1 MTMIKSLILG
11 SAAGLIA
18 MGGAQAADLP
28 VKVKAVEYVKIC
40 SLYGAGFYYIPGT
53 DTCLKIGGFIR
64 VDTSFNSSGV
74 YATPFFQGP
83 GATNLR
89 NKDYFQG
96 RVRANLNMDTRTA
109 TEYGVLRTFVNTQ
122 FQWSDGSDGIAGGNN
137 EVDYAFIQFA
147 GFTIG
152 KAVSQFDTQWV
163 LAQPSISSGFTG
175 GSDNKTGIPQ
185 LAYTASFG
193 NGFSATISAETP
205 RPYRWA
211 GIYDGNDSIGVPG
224 ISLYTNSIAGQQ
236 IPDFVGN
243 LRLDQA
249 WGSLHFAGA
258 VHHVSVGY
266 NGIAGG
272 VTGENTGHPDD
283 EFGYALTAGFEIKNL
298 PTGVGDSLKAD
309 VTYANG
315 ASRYVFGGTSNVG
328 GTGYTIFNGNGAVF
342 GQYMDAVFASPGGA
356 FGAGAGLQL
365 STDWSARIF
374 YEHYWNPA
382 WRTSLYGVY
391 ARHENTGTGNA
402 ILMNRY
408 NAAFGGGITGDAN
421 YSIYQIGS
429 RTAWTPV
436 KNLTFSAEVQ
446 YAHMESGMSGT
457 FTPTGFTN
465 RTNPVILGS
474 QGTIVGSV
482 QALRSF

>member
-1 MTMIKSLILG
+1 MKTIKALILG
-11 SAAGLIA
+11 SAASLLA

-28 VKVKAVEYVKIC
+28 VKVKAVEYVKVC

-53 DTCLKIGGFIR
+53 DTCLKIGGFLR
-64 VDTSFNSSGV
+64 VDTSFNSSGT
-74 YATPFFQGP
+74 YAVPQFQGA
-83 GATNLR
+83 GSTNLR

-96 RVRANLNMDTRTA
+96 RARANLNMDTRTA
-109 TEYGVLRTFVNTQ
+109 TEYGVVRTFVNTQ
-122 FQWSDGSDGIAGGNN
+122 FQWSDASDGIAGGNN
-137 EVDYAFIQFA
+137 EVDFAFIQFA

-152 KAVSQFDTQWV
+152 KAVSQFETQWV
-163 LAQPSISSGFTG
+163 LARPTNSSGVTG
-175 GSDNKTGIPQ
+175 GSDTTTGIPQ

-205 RPYRWA
+205 RPYRVA
-211 GIYDGNDSIGVPG
+211 GIYDANDSIGVPG
-224 ISLYTNSIAGQQ
+224 LTAYANSNAGQQ

-258 VHHVSVGY
+258 VHQVSASY
-266 NGIAGG
+266 NGLAGTA
-272 VTGENTGHPDD
+272 TGENTGHPDD
-283 EFGYALTAGFEIKNL
+283 KFGYALIAGIEIKNL
-298 PTGVGDSLKAD
+298 PTGVGDSIKAD
-309 VTYANG
+309 FTYANG
-315 ASRYVFGGTSNVG
+315 ASRYVFGGTSNTSG
-328 GTGYTIFNGNGAVF
+328 SGFAIFNGNGAAF

-356 FGAGAGLQL
+356 VPAGDLQL
-365 STDWSARIF
+365 STDFGARIF
-374 YEHYWNPA
+374 FEHYWNPA

-402 ILMNRY
+402 MLLQRY
-408 NAAFGGGITGDAN
+408 NATFAGGITGDAN
-421 YSIYQIGS
+421 FSLYQVGS

-446 YAHMESGMSGT
+446 YTQLETGLSGT
-457 FTPTGFTN
+457 ITPTGFTN
-465 RTNPVILGS
+465 RTNAVTLGN
-474 QGTIVGSV
+474 QGTITGSV

>member
-18 MGGAQAADLP
+18 MSGAQAADLP

-74 YATPFFQGP
+74 YSTPQFQGA

-89 NKDYFQG
+89 NKDYFVG

-122 FQWSDGSDGIAGGNN
+122 FQWSDNTDGIAGGNN

-163 LAQPSISSGFTG
+163 LAHPTISSGFTG
-175 GSDNKTGIPQ
+175 GSDVKTGIPQ

-205 RPYRWA
+205 RPYRFA

-224 ISLYTNSIAGQQ
+224 ITGYANSIAGQQ

-258 VHHVSVGY
+258 VHHVSASY
-266 NGIAGG
+266 NGLAGTA
-272 VTGENTGHPDD
+272 TGENTGHPDD
-283 EFGYALTAGFEIKNL
+283 KFGYALIAGIEIKNL
-298 PTGVGDSLKAD
+298 PTGVGDSIKAD
-309 VTYANG
+309 FTYANG
-315 ASRYVFGGTSNVG
+315 ASRYVFGGTSNSS
-328 GTGYTIFNGNGAVF
+328 GTGFGIFNGNGAAF

-356 FGAGAGLQL
+356 VPAADLQL
-365 STDWSARIF
+365 STDFGARIF
-374 YEHYWNPA
+374 FEHYWNPA

-402 ILMNRY
+402 ILLQRY
-408 NAAFGGGITGDAN
+408 NATFAGGITGDAN
-421 YSIYQIGS
+421 FSLYQVGS

-436 KNLTFSAEVQ
+436 KNLTFAAEVQ
-446 YAHMESGMSGT
+446 YTQLETGLSGT
-457 FTPTGFTN
+457 ITPTGFTN
-465 RTNPVILGS
+465 RTNAVTLGN
-474 QGTIVGSV
+474 QGTITGSV
-482 QALRSF
+482 QAVRSF